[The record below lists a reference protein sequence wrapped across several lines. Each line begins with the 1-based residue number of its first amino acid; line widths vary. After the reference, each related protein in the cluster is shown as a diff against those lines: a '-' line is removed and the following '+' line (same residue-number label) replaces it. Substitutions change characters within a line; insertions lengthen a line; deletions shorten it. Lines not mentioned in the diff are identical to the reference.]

1 MYNYRA
7 KLIRCIDGDTVEF
20 DVDLGLKLTARLRCR
35 LIGVNT
41 PERGHVDYKTATNEL
56 KKLIVANM
64 DDRGN
69 VNVRTYKTGKYG
81 RWLVEIGE
89 NGTVNKAMA
98 EKWPWHG
105 P

>member
-1 MYNYRA
+1 M
-7 KLIRCIDGDTVEF
+7 KSKIIFFGDSIIR
-20 DVDLGLKLTARLRCR
+20 
-35 LIGVNT
+35 
-41 PERGHVDYKTATNEL
+41 YKINNRFNDWSYEL

>member
-1 MYNYRA
+1 
-7 KLIRCIDGDTVEF
+7 
-20 DVDLGLKLTARLRCR
+20 
-35 LIGVNT
+35 VNT